1 MRMALPVIVHF
12 RESAEVE
19 WSEMTRLLD
28 VTPFGASFATAH
40 QIEVG
45 RLLHM
50 TLPMPRQMRCFD
62 HVADQYKVWALVR
75 YVKPQVSGQGSNQ
88 GKLVVGVAFVGKNPP
103 ESYDITPGK
112 VYQADADE
120 NAPAIK
126 SPTTVQSAPASR
138 PSPQPAP
145 ASANAVSGNNSTVTP
160 AAPVKNTAVNNTVRG
175 SELRKGTRHNMPVD
189 VILEVMDA
197 AGLVASMREQT
208 VTENISRV
216 GASVFTT
223 FNIER
228 GTLVRLTSARYQ
240 ISVNAFVLARRIGS
254 DGIPRLHLKFTDQQW
269 PLED

>member
-1 MRMALPVIVHF
+1 MALPVIVHF

-40 QIEVG
+40 QLEVG

-75 YVKPQVSGQGSNQ
+75 YVKPHVSGQGSDK

-112 VYQADADE
+112 VYQADAEE
-120 NAPAIK
+120 NAPAAK
-126 SPTTVQSAPASR
+126 STPMMQSAPASQA
-138 PSPQPAP
+138 SPATAP
-145 ASANAVSGNNSTVTP
+145 AIASGVSGNNSTKTP
-160 AAPVKNTAVNNTVRG
+160 AAPVKNIPPRN
-175 SELRKGTRHNMPVD
+175 ELRKGTRHVMPVD

-197 AGLVASMREQT
+197 AGPVASMREQT

-223 FNIER
+223 FHIER

-240 ISVNAFVLARRIGS
+240 ISVNAFVLARRIGA